1 MQTQTIIE
9 NVQPYVSTI
18 ATAAIGVLTTI
29 ILAGLN
35 TVKVKVNAWLDAR
48 TTAAQREVIHKIAG
62 EAFAFAQ
69 TAFKQA
75 GGERKLQEALQYAT
89 LRLTEQGITVSVV
102 ELRAAIEKVYLEYKP
117 KTKTVL
123 TTETQPGEEARQAA
137 VKEAVSGLAA
147 KLNDF
152 LAQATADVALSV
164 PVQSE
169 PESIPAPATPEQ
181 TPVTT
186 E

>member
-1 MQTQTIIE
+1 MQTIIE
-9 NVQPYVSTI
+9 TVQPYVSTI
-18 ATAAIGVLTTI
+18 ATAVVGVLTTI

-35 TVKVKVNAWLDAR
+35 TVKVKVNGWLDAR

-62 EAFAFAQ
+62 EGFAFAQ

-75 GGERKLQEALQYAT
+75 GGERKLQEALQYASLT
-89 LRLTEQGITVSVV
+89 LSSQGIVVSQV
-102 ELRAAIEKVYLEYKP
+102 ELRSAIEKAYLEYKA

-123 TTETQPGEEARQAA
+123 ATESLPSEEVTQAA
-137 VKEAVSGLAA
+137 AKEAVPGLAA
-147 KLNDF
+147 KMNDF
-152 LAQATADVALSV
+152 LAQATAEVSSGQA
-164 PVQSE
+164 QSE
-169 PESIPAPATPEQ
+169 PETIPVQ